1 MIENLVFKDIKVA
14 AFDCDGV
21 LFDTEEANTA
31 YYNNLLEHFGR
42 PLMTPEQ
49 FKYVHMHTA
58 EASIA
63 FLFPEDDILDAA
75 RAYAREMT
83 YFPFLKYMDM
93 ESDLVP
99 LLEKIRPSVKTAIAT
114 NRSDTMRPLLETFEL
129 HTYFDL
135 VVRSIDVERP
145 KPHPDMLHKVLDHF
159 GIMSN
164 QLVYIGDSLL
174 DEQAAS
180 AAAVPFI
187 AYRNPSLNA
196 VLHISRLQALEA
208 LANGGESG

>member
-31 YYNNLLEHFGR
+31 YYNHLLEHFGR

-49 FKYVHMHTA
+49 FTYVHMHTA

-63 FLFPEDDILDAA
+63 FLFPEDDILEAA
-75 RAYAREMT
+75 RAYAREIT
-83 YFPFLKYMDM
+83 YFPFLTYMDM

-114 NRSDTMRPLLETFEL
+114 NRSDTMLPLLETFHL
-129 HTYFDL
+129 DAYFDL

-145 KPHPDMLHKVLDHF
+145 KPHPDMLHKVLEHF
-159 GIMSN
+159 GIMPN

-174 DEQAAS
+174 DEQAA
-180 AAAVPFI
+180 AAADVPFI
-187 AYRNPSLNA
+187 AYKNPSLNA
-196 VLHISRLQALEA
+196 ALHINRLQALEA
-208 LANGGESG
+208 LANGRDPG

>member
-1 MIENLVFKDIKVA
+1 MTESVNFQTIEVV

-49 FKYVHMHTA
+49 FAYVHMHTA

-63 FLFPEDDILDAA
+63 LLFPEDDILKAA
-75 RAYAREMT
+75 RAYARKIT
-83 YFPFLKYMDM
+83 YFPFLTYMAM
-93 ESDLVP
+93 EEDLVP
-99 LLEKIRPSVKTAIAT
+99 LLEKIRPTVKTAIAT
-114 NRSDTMRPLLETFEL
+114 NRSDTMLPLLETFEL
-129 HTYFDL
+129 DTYFDL

-145 KPHPDMLHKVLDHF
+145 KPHPDMLNKILNYF
-159 GIMSN
+159 GIKPN
-164 QLVYIGDSLL
+164 QLVYVGDSLL

-196 VLHISRLQALEA
+196 AVHINRLQALEL
-208 LANGGESG
+208 LANGGDPE